1 MPSRLDRLKRQ
12 MARTYDAVGLSDNAA
27 RRRVIAKFAQKFGL
41 IYFRTLDSS
50 ASGLSVIRGLTN
62 HIDQKDSNMCIGQHD
77 GYDMV
82 FVERTATIEAPGYP
96 PSRHRWHIMEFDLHS
111 HDNLPFLFIGT
122 RQQSKTF
129 YAKLFNI
136 YHEVRHVD
144 TGVFLQAPKQFQSTY
159 SVVASPAEQL
169 FVARVLTQ
177 EITVAMAKHQQPFA
191 IEIQGD
197 SLFVI
202 TEAAMG
208 TTVQSLT
215 KMLHYGIWLARHID
229 AKPY

>member
-1 MPSRLDRLKRQ
+1 MSGHLHHLKRRV
-12 MARTYDAVGLSDNAA
+12 ARAYDAVGLSDTAA

-41 IYFRTLDSS
+41 IYFRTLDTDN
-50 ASGLSVIRGLTN
+50 ARLNVIRGLTN
-62 HIDQKDSNMCIGQHD
+62 HVDQRDSNMCIGQHD

-82 FVERTATIEAPGYP
+82 FIERTATVEAAGYP
-96 PSRHRWHIMEFDLHS
+96 AARHRWHIMEFDLHS
-111 HDNLPFLFIGT
+111 HDNLPFLFVGT

-129 YAKLFNI
+129 YAKLFTI
-136 YHEVRHVD
+136 YREARHVD
-144 TGVFLQAPKQFQSTY
+144 SGVFLQAPRQFQANYT
-159 SVVASPAEQL
+159 VVASPAEQL

-177 EITVAMAKHQQPFA
+177 DITATMAKHQQPFA
-191 IEIQGD
+191 IEVQGD

-202 TEAAMG
+202 TEAGMG

-229 AKPY
+229 SKTL